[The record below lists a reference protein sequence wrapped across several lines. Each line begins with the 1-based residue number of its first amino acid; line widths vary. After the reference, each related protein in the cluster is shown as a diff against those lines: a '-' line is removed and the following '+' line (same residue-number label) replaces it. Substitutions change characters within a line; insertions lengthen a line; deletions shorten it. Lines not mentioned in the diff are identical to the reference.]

1 MTPQEHMPFLPWVE
15 DEDAED
21 EIGQLYAAWK
31 AANPGREQMPGI
43 LKCFSGSVPFL
54 KGILDISYPLQF
66 SDGALTQREK
76 EMIATYVSALN
87 QCPY

>member
-1 MTPQEHMPFLPWVE
+1 MNSPHDLPWV
-15 DEDAED
+15 DDAD
-21 EIGQLYAAWK
+21 ATGQVGELYAAWK
-31 AANPGREQMPGI
+31 TANPGRERMPDI
-43 LKCFSGSVPFL
+43 LKCFSASPVLL

-66 SDGALTQREK
+66 ADGHLTLQTK